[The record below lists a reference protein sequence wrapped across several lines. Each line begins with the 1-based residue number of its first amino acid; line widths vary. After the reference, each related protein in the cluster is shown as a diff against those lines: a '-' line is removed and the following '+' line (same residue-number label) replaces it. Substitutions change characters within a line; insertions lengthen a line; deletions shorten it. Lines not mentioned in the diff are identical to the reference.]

1 MLHLLYT
8 HRCDLAPVLPSTVA
22 STTNLTH
29 LPHHLPGTI
38 SDDVIKAAFKKV
50 AMQLHPDKN
59 IDAAPALAARNRE
72 RFVRAQV
79 AYDTLK
85 DPERRRAYDRGQLTQ

>member
-1 MLHLLYT
+1 MHLSY
-8 HRCDLAPVLPSTVA
+8 LPSWP
-22 STTNLTH
+22 H
-29 LPHHLPGTI
+29 GHCHQPCQPLPPPSLPGTI

-85 DPERRRAYDRGQLTQ
+85 DSERRRAYDRGQLTQ